1 MSCHT
6 WLYTKVVNPPTDN
19 EMFTHFVKTTHEDG
33 KHLHGYWDAKYDT
46 FEQYNEEAYKDT
58 TYKIISYDKLPD
70 WLKKLAYKKT
80 DLYDKPEATFN
91 LVFDE
96 HGLYKLTDDTY
107 AHDPFRVYN
116 YPSVRLHSYK
126 EAEEFIN
133 SDKVIEQISDK
144 DAVYYISPSK
154 KEALKI
160 CKAIYDKQP
169 DTLILFG

>member
-1 MSCHT
+1 M
-6 WLYTKVVNPPTDN
+6 
-19 EMFTHFVKTTHEDG
+19 
-33 KHLHGYWDAKYDT
+33 
-46 FEQYNEEAYKDT
+46 
-58 TYKIISYDKLPD
+58 
-70 WLKKLAYKKT
+70 
-80 DLYDKPEATFN
+80 
-91 LVFDE
+91 VFDE
-96 HGLYKLTDDTY
+96 HGLYKLTDDIY

-133 SDKVIEQISDK
+133 SDKVIEQKSDK
-144 DAVYYISPSK
+144 NAVYYISPSK